1 MGRNESNETVW
12 DRTDQDEEREC
23 DGEWKKVRVDEE
35 FVRIPIAVRF
45 ARGEEDE
52 RMFISIPSG
61 EGGVCFSRNPVYSAK
76 KAGEKFGRDS
86 RNALYLRRN
95 FTKLTKIRR
104 YEQIHFH
111 RYKTDTEAPEGESG
125 RPAEAKKLK
134 VNQESHLPVT
144 YK

>member
-1 MGRNESNETVW
+1 MDAVFRQIVRRREGGLPGSKREREEKRASWNIGRLGGMGRNESNETVW

-76 KAGEKFGRDS
+76 KAGEKFGGNS
-86 RNALYLRRN
+86 
-95 FTKLTKIRR
+95 
-104 YEQIHFH
+104 
-111 RYKTDTEAPEGESG
+111 
-125 RPAEAKKLK
+125 
-134 VNQESHLPVT
+134 
-144 YK
+144 